1 MSRRNMDLGKVLDAS
16 TYTVSFAGIAA
27 ILSHSVEWADEH
39 QGGAMVLIAL
49 ATFISSQ
56 LWRLR
61 EDRRHALEHR
71 ERVKKLLEDKEQG
84 DG

>member
-1 MSRRNMDLGKVLDAS
+1 MNRRNMDLGKLLDAS

-27 ILSHSVEWADEH
+27 VLSNGVEWADEH
-39 QGGAMVLIAL
+39 QGGAMVMIAL
-49 ATFISSQ
+49 ATFIASQ

-61 EDRRHALEHR
+61 EDRRRDIEHR
-71 ERVKKLLEDKEQG
+71 ERVKQLFEDKK